1 LAGRPTVTP
10 DDVRAVAHPVLRH
23 RIQLNFNAQADGMTT
38 DRVIDELLAS
48 VPVEDSSAPGAR
60 ELERLVKP

>member
-1 LAGRPTVTP
+1 
-10 DDVRAVAHPVLRH
+10 VAHPVLRH